1 MHSIYT
7 HSSQYTSMFTSDV
20 PDPTVSMLWFFIITS
35 IYFFLRFNTQS
46 QLERRIY
53 TGVYILLLIVGM
65 YFINLSLTKA
75 MCGTRQWQTAMNVT
89 AIPWLLIFGVL
100 NLFLQLFPDWLNP
113 FANTFG
119 YALAKMLGASE
130 LFKSLFKN
138 PAELEGGQ
146 TTADVQV
153 MREALDKIYYDDSL
167 LLNELSVDTL
177 PTFFARM
184 KPILKP
190 MDVSQQAQVEK
201 QMTYFL
207 NIKEDVALYV
217 WYMLTGAFVTAVSYN
232 YIVGMKCNNS
242 VKEMEKLEK
251 DLTAAQAAQTQKADQ
266 HKQQQQSRL
275 PDGRVVTEQR
285 IYRDSE

>member
-1 MHSIYT
+1 ML
-7 HSSQYTSMFTSDV
+7 FASDV
-20 PDPTVSMLWFFIITS
+20 PDPTISMLWFFIITS

-46 QLERRIY
+46 KLERRIY

-65 YFINLSLTKA
+65 YFINLSLTTA

-89 AIPWLLIFGVL
+89 AIPWLMIFGVL

-119 YALAKMLGASE
+119 YALAKLLGASE
-130 LFKSLFKN
+130 LFKSLFKDPN
-138 PAELEGGQ
+138 ELTG
-146 TTADVQV
+146 TNAADVQV
-153 MREALDKIYYDDSL
+153 MRDALDKIYFDDSL

-177 PTFFARM
+177 PTFFTRM
-184 KPILKP
+184 NPILKP
-190 MDVSQQAQVEK
+190 MSAGEKTKVEQQL
-201 QMTYFL
+201 TYFL

-242 VKEMEKLEK
+242 LKDMQKLEK
-251 DLTAAQAAQTQKADQ
+251 QLTEAQAAQTQKADAS
-266 HKQQQQSRL
+266 KQQEQSTL
-275 PDGRVVTEQR
+275 PDGRIITQER
-285 IYRDSE
+285 IYKDAE

>member
-1 MHSIYT
+1 ML
-7 HSSQYTSMFTSDV
+7 FASDV
-20 PDPTVSMLWFFIITS
+20 PDPTISMLWFFIITS

-46 QLERRIY
+46 KLERRIY

-65 YFINLSLTKA
+65 YFINLSLTTA

-89 AIPWLLIFGVL
+89 AIPWLMIFGVL

-119 YALAKMLGASE
+119 YALAKLLGASE
-130 LFKSLFKN
+130 LFKSLFKDPN
-138 PAELEGGQ
+138 ELTG
-146 TTADVQV
+146 TNAADVQV
-153 MREALDKIYYDDSL
+153 MRDALDKIYFDDSL

-177 PTFFARM
+177 PTFFTRM
-184 KPILKP
+184 NPILKP
-190 MDVSQQAQVEK
+190 MSADDKTKVEQQL
-201 QMTYFL
+201 TYFL

-242 VKEMEKLEK
+242 LKDMQKLEK
-251 DLTAAQAAQTQKADQ
+251 QLTEAQAAQTQKADAS
-266 HKQQQQSRL
+266 KQQEQSTL
-275 PDGRVVTEQR
+275 PDGRIITQER
-285 IYRDSE
+285 IYKDAE

>member
-1 MHSIYT
+1 ML
-7 HSSQYTSMFTSDV
+7 FASDV
-20 PDPTVSMLWFFIITS
+20 PDPTISMLWFFIITS

-46 QLERRIY
+46 KLERRIY

-65 YFINLSLTKA
+65 YFINLSLTTA

-89 AIPWLLIFGVL
+89 AIPWLMIFGVL

-119 YALAKMLGASE
+119 YALAKLLGASE
-130 LFKSLFKN
+130 LFKSLFKDPN
-138 PAELEGGQ
+138 DLTGTNA
-146 TTADVQV
+146 ADVQV
-153 MREALDKIYYDDSL
+153 MRDALDKIYFDDSL

-177 PTFFARM
+177 PTFFTRM
-184 KPILKP
+184 NPILKP
-190 MDVSQQAQVEK
+190 MSADDKTKVEQQL
-201 QMTYFL
+201 TYFL

-242 VKEMEKLEK
+242 LKDMQKLEK
-251 DLTAAQAAQTQKADQ
+251 QLTETQAAQTQKADAS
-266 HKQQQQSRL
+266 KQQEQSKL
-275 PDGRVVTEQR
+275 PDGRIITQER
-285 IYRDSE
+285 IYKDAE